1 MSIKNLGFSTAAVLV
16 AMVMSLGLM
25 AGRSEASVNAT
36 TLLTFAAMALPTEA
50 ELNDGTTAAG
60 TMSSNASGA
69 YTASATN
76 LVLTES
82 TAAQLGNGT
91 IVVNVPS
98 GWRLQDAGTCT
109 SSNADVTCTPTLNS
123 AGTQLTWTVA
133 TAGSGAARTLTSGS
147 LELRPTSN
155 TAAAGS
161 FTIDASSTQ
170 LNVAT
175 LGGGLTAGQ
184 VVGTVAAPTAY
195 GTNASPYSVNLSMVS
210 TTTACGTTNPV
221 TTVSATTTADGAG
234 ALALCAAVRAASG
247 APVANVPVLFTVS
260 SGIVSTGTGKSV
272 TAITNAAGNATTN
285 YRGGGNVAVTDTAVA
300 SVSSLNAV
308 GTLAVTLTA
317 PGGTTAAKIVVSAPS
332 NTAVAPTIV
341 GTAANYVTTQV
352 GADLAIQVQDSAG
365 LGVNGQA
372 LLVSVDRGTVIDNPA
387 VAASIAASCAAAT
400 AKSTT
405 TTTASTNLTARGGS
419 ATPGYANVVICG
431 STADAVGKIT
441 VTVSNVT
448 TTMAN
453 ATATLSQAGVPSK
466 ITATASGNVITA
478 KVTDAGG
485 NVVADGT
492 PVRFAISANAG
503 VVSVGCTTSTNG
515 EASSVAALVGATGT
529 VIVSTDWS
537 ESGGAATCAGAGAK
551 SIAASVAVPGGTAAS
566 GTASTPSATAISSGS
581 VPAAGGF
588 GLIVA
593 GGPLS
598 GLAPAACPAS
608 ASTAAFW
615 ATVNGDFVTY
625 VPGTSI
631 AAVNAAF
638 NAAFPNG
645 LPSGTPLTAKCK

>member
-1 MSIKNLGFSTAAVLV
+1 MNIKSIAFSGIATLFAV
-16 AMVMSLGLM
+16 VMSLGLI
-25 AGRSEASVNAT
+25 AQRADAAVNST

-50 ELNDGTTAAG
+50 ELNDGTNAAG
-60 TMSSNASGA
+60 NMSSNASGA
-69 YTASATN
+69 YTSSATN

-82 TAAQLGNGT
+82 AAAQLGNGT

-109 SSNADVTCTPTLNS
+109 SSNADVTCTPTLNA

-133 TAGSGAARTLTSGS
+133 TAGSAAARTLTSGS

-155 TAAAGS
+155 TSAAGN

-195 GTNASPYSVNLSMVS
+195 GANAAPYTVNLSMTS
-210 TTTACGTTNPV
+210 NTTACGTTNPV
-221 TTVSATTTADGAG
+221 TTVAATTTADGANS
-234 ALALCAAVRAASG
+234 LALCAAVRAASG
-247 APVANVPVLFTVS
+247 APIANVPVLFTVS
-260 SGIVSTGTGKSV
+260 SGLVSTGTGKSV

-308 GTLAVTLTA
+308 GTLAVALTA
-317 PGGTTAAKIVVSAPS
+317 PGGTTASKLVVSAPS
-332 NTAVAPTIV
+332 NLAIAPTIV
-341 GTAANYVTTQV
+341 GTAANYVSTQI
-352 GADLAIQVQDSAG
+352 GSDLAIQVQDSAG

-387 VAASIAASCAAAT
+387 VGATIAASCAAAT

-405 TTTASTNLTARGGS
+405 TTTAATNLTARGGS
-419 ATPGYANVVICG
+419 ATPGYANIVICG
-431 STADAVGKIT
+431 STNDAAGKIT

-453 ATATLSQAGVPSK
+453 ATATLSQAGVPAK
-466 ITATASGNVITA
+466 VTATASGNVITA
-478 KVTDAGG
+478 KVTDAAG
-485 NVVADGT
+485 NPAADGT
-492 PVRFAISANAG
+492 PILFNISANAG
-503 VVSVGCTTSTNG
+503 VVSVGCATSSNG

-529 VIVSTDWS
+529 VIASTDWA
-537 ESGGAATCAGAGAK
+537 ESGAAATCVAAGNK
-551 SIAASVAVPGGTAAS
+551 SIAAPVTVPGGTASSAPT
-566 GTASTPSATAISSGS
+566 TAPSSATISSGS
-581 VPAAGGF
+581 VPASGGF

-598 GLAPAACPAS
+598 GLAGAACPGNTA
-608 ASTAAFW
+608 TAAFW

-625 VPGTSI
+625 VPGTTI
-631 AAVNAAF
+631 TAVNAAF

-645 LPSGTPLTAKCK
+645 LPSGTPLTGKCK

>member
-1 MSIKNLGFSTAAVLV
+1 M
-16 AMVMSLGLM
+16 
-25 AGRSEASVNAT
+25 
-36 TLLTFAAMALPTEA
+36 
-50 ELNDGTTAAG
+50 
-60 TMSSNASGA
+60 
-69 YTASATN
+69 
-76 LVLTES
+76 
-82 TAAQLGNGT
+82 
-91 IVVNVPS
+91 
-98 GWRLQDAGTCT
+98 
-109 SSNADVTCTPTLNS
+109 
-123 AGTQLTWTVA
+123 
-133 TAGSGAARTLTSGS
+133 
-147 LELRPTSN
+147 
-155 TAAAGS
+155 
-161 FTIDASSTQ
+161 
-170 LNVAT
+170 
-175 LGGGLTAGQ
+175 
-184 VVGTVAAPTAY
+184 
-195 GTNASPYSVNLSMVS
+195 
-210 TTTACGTTNPV
+210 
-221 TTVSATTTADGAG
+221 
-234 ALALCAAVRAASG
+234 
-247 APVANVPVLFTVS
+247 
-260 SGIVSTGTGKSV
+260 V
-272 TAITNAAGNATTN
+272 TAFTNAAGNATTN

-308 GTLAVTLTA
+308 GTLAVALTA

-341 GTAANYVTTQV
+341 GTAANYVTTQL
-352 GADLAIQVQDSAG
+352 GADLAIQVQDAAG

-387 VAASIAASCAAAT
+387 VGAPLALTNTIATACGLAT
-400 AKSTT
+400 AKSVTT
-405 TTTASTNLTARGGS
+405 TSQLGLTARGGS

-431 STADAVGKIT
+431 STADAAGKIT

-453 ATATLSQAGVPSK
+453 ATATLSQAGIPSK
-466 ITATASGNVITA
+466 VTATASGNVITA

-485 NVVADGT
+485 NNVADGT

-537 ESGGAATCAGAGAK
+537 EAGAAATCAGAGAK

-566 GTASTPSATAISSGS
+566 GTTSTPSATAISSGS

-598 GLAPAACPAS
+598 GLAAAACPSSTA
-608 ASTAAFW
+608 TAAFW

-638 NAAFPNG
+638 NAAFANG